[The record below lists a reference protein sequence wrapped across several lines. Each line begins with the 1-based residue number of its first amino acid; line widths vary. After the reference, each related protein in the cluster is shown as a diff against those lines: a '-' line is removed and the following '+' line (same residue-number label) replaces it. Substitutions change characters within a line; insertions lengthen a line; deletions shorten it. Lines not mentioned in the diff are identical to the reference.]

1 MTTVLI
7 VDDSAVDRL
16 LAGGCLREADL
27 ELTYAA
33 NGREALDQIGAS
45 RPDLVVTD
53 MMMPEVDG
61 LELVQELKSSHPTLP
76 VMLMTAH
83 GSEETAVTALQA
95 GAASYV
101 PKKNLTRD
109 LEETVRNVLSV
120 ASNLDAEQRVL
131 HSLQNVELNFRIGND
146 LGSLRPLISVIQSH
160 MRQMQVCDDSDILRI
175 STAIQEALVNA
186 IEHGNLDLSSDL
198 REDGGEEYTALGR
211 QRRQEEPY
219 ASRRVEVLAKIDR
232 SRITV
237 VVRDEGAG
245 FDPDGLPDPTDPA
258 NLQKVHGR
266 GLMLIRT
273 FMDEVSFN
281 ETANEITMV
290 KRASVE

>member
-27 ELTYAA
+27 DVTYAA
-33 NGREALDQIGAS
+33 NGREALDQIGES

-61 LELVQELKSSHPTLP
+61 LELVQELKTSEPTLP
-76 VMLMTAH
+76 VILMTAH

-101 PKKNLTRD
+101 PKKNLARD

-120 ASNLDAEQRVL
+120 ASNLEAEQRVL
-131 HSLQNVELNFRIGND
+131 HSLQNVELDFRIGND

-160 MRQMQVCDDSDILRI
+160 LRQMQVCDDSDILRI
-175 STAIQEALVNA
+175 STALQEALVNA
-186 IEHGNLDLSSDL
+186 IEHGNLDLSSAL
-198 REDGGEEYTALGR
+198 REDGGEAYTELGK

-219 ASRRVEVLAKIDR
+219 ASRTVEVLAKIDR

-237 VVRDEGAG
+237 AVRDEGAG
-245 FDPDGLPDPTDPA
+245 FDPNGLPDPTDPA

-281 ETANEITMV
+281 EKANEITMV
-290 KRASVE
+290 KRASAE

>member
-27 ELTYAA
+27 DVTYAA
-33 NGREALDQIGAS
+33 NGREALDQIGES

-61 LELVQELKSSHPTLP
+61 LELVQELKTSEPTLP
-76 VMLMTAH
+76 VILMTAH

-101 PKKNLTRD
+101 PKKHLARD

-120 ASNLDAEQRVL
+120 ASNLEAEQRVL

-160 MRQMQVCDDSDILRI
+160 LRQMQVCDDSDILRI
-175 STAIQEALVNA
+175 STALQEALVNA
-186 IEHGNLDLSSDL
+186 IEHGNLDLSSAL
-198 REDGGEEYTALGR
+198 REDGGEAYTALGK

-219 ASRRVEVLAKIDR
+219 ASRAVEVLAKIDR
-232 SRITV
+232 SHITV

-290 KRASVE
+290 KRASQ